1 MGSGERTIVNRW
13 VLEVNILETARER
26 MMNFSIVDN
35 KLRIDLDWYEQLWA
49 FTWDKT
55 FEIPL
60 VHIENA
66 TTNEPPSSWTEIR
79 APGTF
84 LPGVIK
90 AGTYYTP
97 RGKEFW
103 YVTKDRDYLVLEMRD
118 ESFKKMI
125 FTLDQSQWW
134 VEQILQA
141 KTVLQDEP

>member
-1 MGSGERTIVNRW
+1 
-13 VLEVNILETARER
+13 
-26 MMNFSIVDN
+26 MNFSIVDN

>member
-1 MGSGERTIVNRW
+1 
-13 VLEVNILETARER
+13 
-26 MMNFSIVDN
+26 MNFSIIDN

-60 VHIENA
+60 THIENA

-103 YVTKDRDYLVLEMRD
+103 YVTKDRDYLVLELCD

-125 FTLDQSQWW
+125 FTLDQNQWW
-134 VEQILQA
+134 LEQILQA
-141 KTVLQDEP
+141 KTVLQNEP

>member
-1 MGSGERTIVNRW
+1 
-13 VLEVNILETARER
+13 
-26 MMNFSIVDN
+26 MNFSIVDN

-125 FTLDQSQWW
+125 FTLDQNQWW
-134 VEQILQA
+134 LEQILQA
-141 KTVLQDEP
+141 KTVLQNEP

>member
-1 MGSGERTIVNRW
+1 
-13 VLEVNILETARER
+13 
-26 MMNFSIVDN
+26 MMNFSIIDN

-60 VHIENA
+60 THIENA

-103 YVTKDRDYLVLEMRD
+103 YVTKDRDYLVLELCD

-125 FTLDQSQWW
+125 FTLDQNQWW
-134 VEQILQA
+134 LEQILQA
-141 KTVLQDEP
+141 KTVLQNEP